1 MKRMGYLHFLGGV
14 VPQAAAV
21 LAVSAALGFPLS
33 AWAAPADG
41 GDKENPTFSLE
52 GITVEAK
59 RPDWESKLSP
69 GTVTVI
75 RPDEYK
81 GEQKDLPDFLK
92 MVPGVH
98 VREVNGKGQYTTVTV
113 RGSTAAQVG
122 IFVDGVLSNMGGD
135 AAVDIS
141 TIPVKNV
148 ERIEV
153 YRGYIPSRFGGTFIG
168 GVINIVTKKPVKPG
182 ITAEI
187 GKASFGGKSGSLELT
202 TPFKSGTLMAALNY
216 EATDGDF
223 PYDNYMGNRA
233 DLKAALKKEVGTFT
247 PETKWPPFDTENW
260 IKNEAEW
267 ALKNDVVS
275 VDQIK
280 SAGVTNTE
288 EWLNYVR
295 NGGLAEAIR
304 EHAIVATENQI
315 KKEFGYNPQLYR
327 DDLKNLTIGDIDAVT
342 AFAKAY
348 LGTLSENQQK
358 AYIRRW
364 ESNPKL
370 FWNAVKKEYTDEQNG
385 KGKIGTFFRDNRII
399 ESLSEKYSDST
410 IKDHLQWVDKVDPDN
425 PKSNYAETKDSFD
438 KSQQQQRQRA
448 LSYWKWL
455 HANEKR
461 WRQNNDH
468 RNTNALIKWQN
479 DNWMVKG
486 AWTRVDRH
494 LPDGLYGNDITPLG
508 AWNGSQTDLF
518 YYQFAS
524 ERRQILDN
532 KELLIQNRHH
542 NGRLEWGWMADYL
555 KQDKKY
561 WPQYKF
567 EWNQQTQMYWN
578 WYPLREWSRYQ
589 SNRYN
594 IQADGTYQLSDRQ
607 LLDFQMNYSKERLH
621 IYGSLMDKILDGE
634 DSAPSRLSQIRNRYD
649 QKILNIQLQDT
660 ITLDKNASWFLTP
673 AVRYNQSTI
682 VGYSDSVRFGKAQAL
697 WGHWIHPKDSQ
708 TDGKTT
714 WQLALKKIVND
725 NLTFRMTGGTYFRLL
740 NMYEIAGD
748 GAFILPMANESDPN
762 WQTSLYP
769 RPEYGKQFDF
779 STIWNGRLL
788 HADADITFT
797 YFWRNSERLLYLA
810 RAGYD
815 FSSYFNNMKGKAQG
829 FELSANFKWNK
840 VSLDLEGTYTHMRVQ
855 KRPSNSITYGVD
867 YYDVFPTFQPEWEG
881 NVRLT
886 WAVSP
891 KVAVFDEVHYT
902 SEYYTVAG
910 RKAREDDPK
919 GYAYPMSALTVMN
932 AGIKVKPSENWQVT
946 LGCND
951 VFNRGPKMRIWG
963 YGGAWEEDGRTS
975 AKSWINPEYPIQGRT
990 WYASVRY
997 EF

>member
-1 MKRMGYLHFLGGV
+1 M
-14 VPQAAAV
+14 
-21 LAVSAALGFPLS
+21 SAALGFPLS

-41 GDKENPTFSLE
+41 GAKENPTFSLE

-122 IFVDGVLSNMGGD
+122 VFVDGVLSNMGGD

-223 PYDNYMGNRA
+223 PYDNYIGNQES
-233 DLKAALKKEVGTFT
+233 LKTALKKEVGTFT

-260 IKNEAEW
+260 IKNKAED
-267 ALKNDVVS
+267 ALRNDVVS
-275 VDQIK
+275 VEQIK

-295 NGGLAEAIR
+295 DGGFEDAIR
-304 EHAIVATENQI
+304 EHVVVATENQI

-327 DDLKNLTIGDIDAVT
+327 DDLKNLTIGDTDAVT

-348 LGTLSENQQK
+348 LGTLGENQQK
-358 AYIRRW
+358 AFIRRW
-364 ESNPKL
+364 ESKPQL
-370 FWNAVKKEYTDEQNG
+370 FWSAVKKEYTDEQNG
-385 KGKIGTFFRDNRII
+385 KGQIGTFFKDNHII

-425 PKSNYAETKDSFD
+425 PKSSYAKDKESFD

-448 LSYWKWL
+448 FSYWKWL

-479 DNWMVKG
+479 DNWVVKG

-494 LPDGLYGNDITPLG
+494 LPDGLYGNDPYPWG

-532 KELLIQNRHH
+532 KELLFQNRHH

-567 EWNQQTQMYWN
+567 EWNDQTNMYWN
-578 WYPLREWSRYQ
+578 WVPLREWSRYQ

-594 IQADGTYQLSDRQ
+594 IQIDGTYQLGDRQ
-607 LLDFQMNYSKERLH
+607 MLDFQMNYSKERMWIH
-621 IYGSLMDKILDGE
+621 GSLMDKILPKDEEG
-634 DSAPSRLSQIRNRYD
+634 DYLLRLVQMRNRYD
-649 QKILNIQLQDT
+649 QKIFNFQIQDT
-660 ITLDKNASWFLTP
+660 ITLDKKGSWFLTP
-673 AVRYNQSTI
+673 SWRYNQSTI
-682 VGYSDSVRFGKAQAL
+682 VGYSDSIRFPEGQAK

-708 TDGKTT
+708 RDGKGT
-714 WQLALKKIVND
+714 WQVALKKIVND

-748 GAFILPMANESDPN
+748 GAGIMPMCKPN
-762 WQTSLYP
+762 WSDVPAPDYDPKKNYVPLYP
-769 RPEYGKQFDF
+769 QPEYGKQFDF
-779 STIWNGRLL
+779 STLWNGRLFR
-788 HADADITFT
+788 ADTDVTFT
-797 YFWRNSERLLYLA
+797 YFWRNTERMLYLA

-815 FSSYFNNMKGKAQG
+815 FSSYFNNMKGQAHG
-829 FELSANFKWNK
+829 FEVTANFKWNK
-840 VSLDLEGTYTHMRVQ
+840 VSLNLEGAYTRLTVQ
-855 KRPSNSITYGVD
+855 KQDTKKATVADPHAAD
-867 YYDVFPTFQPEWEG
+867 WYDVFPTFQPKWEG
-881 NVRLT
+881 NARLT
-886 WAVSP
+886 WAVTP
-891 KVAVFDEVHYT
+891 KVAIFDEVHYT
-902 SEYYTVAG
+902 GSYYTYPT
-910 RKAREDDPK
+910 RKQYTDGLPMEEK
-919 GYAYPMSALTVMN
+919 MAYPVPSLMVMN

-951 VFNRGPKMRIWG
+951 IFNRGPKLRIWG
-963 YGGAWEEDGRTS
+963 WGGSNITDEEM
-975 AKSWINPEYPIQGRT
+975 WINPEYPTQGRT